1 MKESDRVAFSHLDLS
16 TTLRVPL
23 GPAERGSNQRR
34 RNSLIKAIGIDP
46 GLAMTGFGVVEALSR
61 GGRACDWGAIR
72 TESNCPVPLRLKTIY
87 VQLKGLLEKWQ
98 PNLVVIEE
106 VFVLKEFPKAA
117 IRLGEVRG
125 VIYLAAQEMDIPVVE
140 VRPTEVKSALTG
152 SGRADKEQMKKAIRQ
167 ILKID
172 NPLTSSHAG
181 DALALALTGLS
192 RNENF
197 HW

>member
-1 MKESDRVAFSHLDLS
+1 
-16 TTLRVPL
+16 L
-23 GPAERGSNQRR
+23 GGFFTSGEIF
-34 RNSLIKAIGIDP
+34 LVKAIGIDP
-46 GLAMTGFGVVEALSR
+46 GLAMTGFGVVEALPR

-72 TESNCPVPLRLKTIY
+72 TGPNCPVPHRLSTIY
-87 VQLKGLLEKWQ
+87 GVLKGLLEKWR
-98 PNLVVIEE
+98 PDLLVLEE
-106 VFVLKEFPKAA
+106 VFVLKQFPKAA
-117 IRLGEVRG
+117 IQLGEVIG
-125 VIYLAAQEMDIPVVE
+125 VIYLAAQEMEIPVVE

-167 ILKID
+167 ILRIQSPV
-172 NPLTSSHAG
+172 NSSHAG